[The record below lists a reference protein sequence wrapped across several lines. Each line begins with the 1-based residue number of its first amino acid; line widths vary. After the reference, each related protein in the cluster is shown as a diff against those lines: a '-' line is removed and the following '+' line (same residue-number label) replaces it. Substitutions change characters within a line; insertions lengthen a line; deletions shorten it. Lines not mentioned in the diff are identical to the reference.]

1 MPGVVVW
8 SKEIHPNSEPIMST
22 TTLVSDATLPTKQTL
37 NGMLSST
44 HDAWMLEADRFLTPV
59 TDPYAT
65 FWERWGAVRFLADQ
79 FPERFELEEALLNE
93 LQAFVSAEMRERLW
107 MQLERLTRLQ
117 KDLDAA
123 ATERGNARQVAS
135 LTRQL
140 LDALRL
146 WYAEIEFAIG
156 DVRESDLTPRG
167 AELMSRLA
175 GKPAF
180 SCAVIHEWA
189 PEYA

>member
-1 MPGVVVW
+1 
-8 SKEIHPNSEPIMST
+8 
-22 TTLVSDATLPTKQTL
+22 
-37 NGMLSST
+37 
-44 HDAWMLEADRFLTPV
+44 
-59 TDPYAT
+59 
-65 FWERWGAVRFLADQ
+65 
-79 FPERFELEEALLNE
+79 
-93 LQAFVSAEMRERLW
+93 
-107 MQLERLTRLQ
+107 
-117 KDLDAA
+117 
-123 ATERGNARQVAS
+123 VAS